1 MLQSD
6 PKRTLDS
13 EFRLVLEF
21 LCDEFA
27 ECSGASD
34 RGFRYAARDR
44 CMVGAGFLSLRAA
57 EARDTIE
64 KLEGK
69 LYFNAAQLQNA
80 IEVSLTDFCIVYI
93 NRLVAKHNKKYSFG
107 NTITQ
112 SKEGEDIESDDH

>member
-1 MLQSD
+1 M
-6 PKRTLDS
+6 TLDM

-21 LCDEFA
+21 LCEEFA

-44 CMVGAGFLSLRAA
+44 CMAGVGSLRLSVA

-69 LYFNAAQLQNA
+69 L
-80 IEVSLTDFCIVYI
+80 
-93 NRLVAKHNKKYSFG
+93 
-107 NTITQ
+107 
-112 SKEGEDIESDDH
+112 